1 MKVTLF
7 TSATVCALILSVL
20 FAAQPSFTHAAL
32 APTAA
37 PIPPVGDTVRS
48 IRLSS
53 FALPV
58 PAYFP
63 DRIKQPD
70 ASLTKSA
77 GWTSW
82 LLKIAGP
89 DAWKAYVDGSYGIT
103 LKYLSS
109 WQASR
114 LNESR
119 ADSTVLFHG
128 AEGDVYLRVYAPAV
142 APLSE
147 APLGA
152 AATVAGLAARRVSI
166 PGGQNPPQDI
176 VTFVHGGNQ
185 FELQFVHANDSVPVF
200 EQMLDSIAFPA
211 VLAEDSTPL
220 EPMRLAWTPCSTSGG
235 GWGPFVCYSSL
246 PSTGWCTQRATIED
260 AGFPSIGVYSNGT
273 GAYGM
278 NGCMDTYNLKFQ
290 CVELAQRYYAIR
302 HGMPPI
308 WPSGAACNMWN
319 QYPDKFESRPNDG
332 NSPPPAR
339 GDLIIWGCP
348 NGGYGHVAIAAGA
361 PSGGKV
367 YFYQQNTDTA
377 YGNRTFSGGR
387 IQESNV
393 VGWMHWIGD
402 DVYYFLTAGVTGDGS
417 VSKNPDQAH
426 YEYGDVVTL
435 TAIPGEGQA
444 FTGWSGAL
452 SGLVNPKSIT
462 MTGNKTVTATFDV
475 IRPLTGAFFTIAPS
489 GPKRFAPVAFTR
501 VITPANAT
509 LPVTYTWSFGDGSAQ
524 VTTRS
529 SSVSHSFNLT
539 GTYTVWMTA
548 TNGYSA
554 SVVTQ
559 RSITVTDW
567 NHYQY
572 FPAIR
577 RES

>member
-37 PIPPVGDTVRS
+37 PIPPVGDAVRS
-48 IRLSS
+48 SQLSS

-70 ASLTKSA
+70 ALLANGT

-82 LLKIAGP
+82 LPTSAGP
-89 DAWKAYVDGSYGIT
+89 DAWKTYVDASYGLT
-103 LKYLSS
+103 LKYPSS

-119 ADSTVLFHG
+119 ADSTVLFHSVQ
-128 AEGDVYLRVYAPAV
+128 GDVYLRVYASAI

-147 APLGA
+147 APLGV

-166 PGGQNPPQDI
+166 PGGQNPPQDV
-176 VTFVHGGNQ
+176 VTFMRGGKQ
-185 FELQFVHANDSVPVF
+185 FELQFVHATDSVSVF
-200 EQMLDSIAFPA
+200 EQMLDSLEFPA
-211 VLAEDSTPL
+211 VLPEDSTPL
-220 EPMRLAWTPCSTSGG
+220 ETMRLAWEPCSTAGG
-235 GWGPFVCYSSL
+235 GWGSFVCYDSL
-246 PSTGWCTQRATIED
+246 PSTGWCTRRDSIQDSGLPT
-260 AGFPSIGVYSNGT
+260 IGVYSNGT
-273 GAYGM
+273 GVYGM

-308 WPSGAACNMWN
+308 WNTGAACYAWN
-319 QYPDKFESRPNDG
+319 AYPDKLESRPNDG
-332 NSPPPAR
+332 TSPPPVR

-361 PSGGKV
+361 PSGGRV

-377 YGNRTFSGGR
+377 YGNRTFSGGM
-387 IQESNV
+387 IQDSLV

-402 DVYYFLTAGVTGDGS
+402 TFVLNVNVVGDGS
-417 VSKNPDQAH
+417 VSKDPDRAS
-426 YEYGDVVTL
+426 YEYGDVVEL
-435 TAIPGEGQA
+435 TAIPGAGQA

-452 SGLVNPKSIT
+452 SGLVNPQSLT
-462 MTGNKTVTATFDV
+462 MTGNKSVTAAFDV
-475 IRPLTGAFFTIAPS
+475 IRPLTNASFTIAPS

-529 SSVSHSFNLT
+529 SSVSHSFNLA
-539 GTYTVWMTA
+539 GTYTVRMTA

-572 FPAIR
+572 FPAVR